1 MASPLEN
8 HTAALEHV
16 SQWVKAEVPGAR
28 SLSDAELA
36 ASPVVNAEFGWD
48 VPFDQGTLHLLLDKD
63 FPYSEPRVVVDGPP
77 GLLGGPHIELKGK
90 VCIAGDGGRVDSQ
103 NPVEV
108 VAHVLSEARRLLK
121 ENGAG
126 ENDADFQH
134 DFRAYWRRDEQDEI
148 PLRALVTTSG
158 PSREIVGWSGKKV
171 FVADDANLLTRLLT
185 NLNIT
190 TNAILQPAF
199 ALWMERLPRPDEY
212 PSSVDG
218 LRRLVANSADSLRVL
233 DRLLVNPRLPLFGVL
248 MGPTGGNRPAAIAG
262 LRIEERAIPFQ
273 HGRRVHDPISKGFR
287 PGRVPPAI
295 LAQRLQL
302 KRLHVD
308 EVDSAKSRRPLYLTE
323 DLSSKKVL
331 LIGCGSLGS
340 GIAKLLLQSGVRE
353 IVFVDSETIGWEN
366 IERHELGASSV
377 GHNKAEAL
385 VSAFRL
391 KFPLAQ
397 LSAHPTTWIDVY
409 RDHRQLFAASDI
421 VISTCA
427 NWNAEGALS
436 DLQQSGELSAP
447 VLYGWLEES
456 ALAAHAL
463 LLGAGSP
470 CFRCGFSATG
480 DPLLTVVRAS
490 NGMPAGCGGGIS
502 LYGAIDMAPAQAMIA
517 GMAVDVLLGRAKE
530 PVHRIWVCP
539 KTNLADAEADWNPD
553 WINLYG
559 TPPLGGTII
568 PCSWPATEGCSC
580 RS

>member
-16 SQWVKAEVPGAR
+16 SAWLKAELPGAR
-28 SLSDAELA
+28 SLSTAELE
-36 ASPVVNAEFGWD
+36 ASPVANAELGWD
-48 VPFDQGTLHLLLDKD
+48 VPFERGALHLLLDRD

-90 VCIAGDGGRVDSQ
+90 VCIAGDGGRVDSR

-108 VAHVLSEARRLLK
+108 VAHVLREALQLLK
-121 ENGAG
+121 ENEGR

-134 DFRAYWRRDEQDEI
+134 DFRAYWRRDEQGGN
-148 PLRALVTTSG
+148 PLRTLVATSA
-158 PSREIVGWSGKKV
+158 PSREIVSWSGKTV
-171 FVADDANLLTRLLT
+171 FVADDPGLLTRLLT
-185 NLNIT
+185 NLKMTSNV
-190 TNAILQPAF
+190 ALQPAF
-199 ALWMERLPRPDEY
+199 ALWIERLPRPDEY

-218 LRRLVANSADSLRVL
+218 LRRLVAGSAESLSVL

-248 MGPTGGNRPAAIAG
+248 MGPAGGNRPAAIGG
-262 LRIEERAIPFQ
+262 LRIEEKAIPFE
-273 HGRRVHDPISKGFR
+273 HGRQVHDPISKGFR
-287 PGRVPPAI
+287 PGRVPPAV
-295 LAQRLQL
+295 LARRVQL
-302 KRLHVD
+302 KRLHVE
-308 EVDSAKSRRPLYLTE
+308 EVDSAKSRRPNYLRE
-323 DLSSKKVL
+323 DLSSKKAV

-340 GIAKLLLQSGVRE
+340 GVAKLLLQTGVGE
-353 IVFVDSETIGWEN
+353 IVLVDPETIGWEN

-397 LSAHPTTWIDVY
+397 LSARPTTWMDAY
-409 RDHRQLFAASDI
+409 RDDRDLFRATDI

-436 DLQQSGELSAP
+436 DLQQSGELSSR

-463 LLGAGSP
+463 VLGATSP
-470 CFRCGFSATG
+470 CFRCGFGATG
-480 DPLLTVVRAS
+480 DPLLAVVRVS
-490 NGMPAGCGGGIS
+490 NGMPPGCGGGIS

-517 GMAVDVLLGRAKE
+517 GMAVDALLGRTKE
-530 PVHRIWVCP
+530 PVHRVWVCP
-539 KTNLADAEADWNPD
+539 KANLDAAEADWNPD

-559 TPPLGGTII
+559 TPPLGGTIV
-568 PCSWPATEGCSC
+568 PCNWPATEGCSC